1 MDGYLSHFVGEARLA
16 ILDAF
21 CSRGVALRD
30 SDHGAGLHVG
40 RDEIDSMGVA
50 AAAICACR
58 RDLAD
63 RNTNLLAEL
72 TAGSPIISDW
82 RHYPEGDVF
91 DPKSHAQ
98 YFFHAHPTD
107 GRSTLEA
114 GHFHTFLRPEGMP
127 PGVAPLLLPELA
139 VADVGQ
145 SPPQAAPIKRGIR
158 DEVSHLIA
166 ISIDHR
172 GDPVRLFTTNRWVT
186 GETWYRADDVIQML
200 DRFAIAEPAPS
211 EIVNRW
217 VGAMIQLFRPQIGA
231 LLRARDAAVMEWR
244 RRRRTQVLEDPRLE
258 ITSSLEIALDTQF
271 AFVDRSRADWAAAS
285 LHRVPS
291 LPLMGEGWEQD

>member
-1 MDGYLSHFVGEARLA
+1 MFA
-16 ILDAF
+16 
-21 CSRGVALRD
+21 GVALRD

-58 RDLAD
+58 KDLED

-72 TAGSPIISDW
+72 TEGSPVIPDW

-91 DPKSHAQ
+91 DPKSYAQ

-107 GRSTLEA
+107 GGSTLET

-139 VADVGQ
+139 VADVAQ

-172 GDPVRLFTTNRWVT
+172 GDPIRLFTTNRWVT
-186 GETWYRADDVIQML
+186 GETWYRAGDVIQML
-200 DRFAIAEPAPS
+200 ERFAIAEPAPS

-258 ITSSLEIALDTQF
+258 ITSSLDIALDAQF
-271 AFVDRSRADWAAAS
+271 AFIDRSRADCAATS

-291 LPLMGEGWEQD
+291 LPPMAEGWEQD

>member
-1 MDGYLSHFVGEARLA
+1 LFAGGP
-16 ILDAF
+16 
-21 CSRGVALRD
+21 LRN
-30 SDHGAGLHVG
+30 SDHGAGLRVS
-40 RDEIDSMGVA
+40 RDEIERMIA
-50 AAAICACR
+50 AAATIRECR

-72 TAGSPIISDW
+72 TAGSAIVSDW

-107 GRSTLEA
+107 GRPTLES

-139 VADVGQ
+139 VADVVA

-166 ISIDHR
+166 ISIDPR

-186 GETWYRADDVIQML
+186 GETWYRADDVIRML
-200 DRFAIAEPAPS
+200 DRFAIAELAPS

-217 VGAMIQLFRPQIGA
+217 VGAMMQLFRPQIGA
-231 LLRARDAAVMEWR
+231 LLRARDAAVMAWR
-244 RRRRTQVLEDPRLE
+244 RRRRNQVFEDPRLE
-258 ITSSLEIALDTQF
+258 ITSSLDIGLEAQF
-271 AFVDRSRADWAAAS
+271 AFVEAALSNRAETA
-285 LHRVPS
+285 LNGVPG
-291 LPLMGEGWEQD
+291 LPPMAEGWEPSQAS